1 MSINHEQIQTLRAL
15 YANVEKQA
23 HALRGNPREYSV
35 ITGLC
40 PVNVIEMQ
48 AQKIQAL
55 LVESDAD
62 KALIAEQ
69 AERIAELECVCAE
82 SYQVV
87 GALAD
92 SLGVFN
98 DTKTI
103 KALDN
108 LSAQMLV
115 HTDVLP
121 FSVESSTLTVKLPES
136 SIGEAGDFISH
147 AEVVSLRDL
156 RNLCDRAGIT
166 LVVGE

>member
-1 MSINHEQIQTLRAL
+1 
-15 YANVEKQA
+15 
-23 HALRGNPREYSV
+23 
-35 ITGLC
+35 
-40 PVNVIEMQ
+40 
-48 AQKIQAL
+48 
-55 LVESDAD
+55 
-62 KALIAEQ
+62 
-69 AERIAELECVCAE
+69 VCAE

-92 SLGVFN
+92 GLGVFN

-166 LVVGE
+166 LVVGSEDEIHPQGICWIGAICGLMFLVAWAGESDRKDCEERIAKAKYNCGIHK